1 MLCVKCKFR
10 RNKCFHFVKYLLYL
24 WEYAFFF
31 LPPFP
36 HSTVS
41 VFRTQFVWYWL
52 LRVGGG
58 KKTKRKKLN
67 SLVRFIGRTLAWLNF
82 PCIFM
87 WAQSPKFGHVNPKHG
102 KFLKE
107 ETAINI
113 TDELFG
119 HVPMWKT
126 EHFLSR
132 DLLTTLLP
140 SWGPPAS
147 IISFSF
153 IFLTFFSFNFLILQM
168 NTWVVK

>member
-1 MLCVKCKFR
+1 MLCVTCKFR

-31 LPPFP
+31 FP
-36 HSTVS
+36 LFHTPQSLYLELNS
-41 VFRTQFVWYWL
+41 FGIDYWEWE
-52 LRVGGG
+52 GE
-58 KKTKRKKLN
+58 KKQKEKTLN

-113 TDELFG
+113 TDELLG

>member
-1 MLCVKCKFR
+1 MLFFFCPL
-10 RNKCFHFVKYLLYL
+10 FHTPQSLYL
-24 WEYAFFF
+24 ELNSFGIDYWE
-31 LPPFP
+31 
-36 HSTVS
+36 
-41 VFRTQFVWYWL
+41 WE
-52 LRVGGG
+52 GE
-58 KKTKRKKLN
+58 KKQKEKTLN

-132 DLLTTLLP
+132 DLWTTLLP

-147 IISFSF
+147 IISSSF
-153 IFLTFFSFNFLILQM
+153 IFLTFFFLNFLILQM